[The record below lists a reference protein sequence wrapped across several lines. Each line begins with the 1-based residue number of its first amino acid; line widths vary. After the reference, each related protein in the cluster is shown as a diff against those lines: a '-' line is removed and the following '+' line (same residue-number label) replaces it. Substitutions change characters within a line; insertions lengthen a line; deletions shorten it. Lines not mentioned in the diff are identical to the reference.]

1 MAGSKRPSFLKRQKE
16 QQRIARANEKREVR
30 RARKHAKS
38 LGLTEPGEGD
48 GTDAMLE
55 PTEMGDDA
63 ADAGEGAGA
72 GDADD
77 DAGATR

>member
-48 GTDAMLE
+48 GTDALLE

-63 ADAGEGAGA
+63 AGAGEGT
-72 GDADD
+72 DD
-77 DAGATR
+77 TDDGGATR